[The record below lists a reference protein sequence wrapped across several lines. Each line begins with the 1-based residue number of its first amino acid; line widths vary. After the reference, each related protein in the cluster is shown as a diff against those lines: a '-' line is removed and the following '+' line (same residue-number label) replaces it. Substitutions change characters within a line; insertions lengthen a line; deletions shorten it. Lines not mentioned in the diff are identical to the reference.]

1 MHHFAKNLRYD
12 YRATCEWSE
21 RFGGH
26 RSVVK
31 HKVNGTDMYCG
42 QHLYMSA
49 LQATEAAALYLN
61 TYAER
66 GDKAASKAVFVYAA
80 KHAIDKSTNGAV

>member
-12 YRATCEWSE
+12 YRATCEWSQWFDGY
-21 RFGGH
+21 RA
-26 RSVVK
+26 VVR
-31 HKVNGTDMYCG
+31 HKVNGTDMYYG
-42 QHLYMSA
+42 QHIYRSA
-49 LQATEAAALYLN
+49 LQAKEAAALYLN

-66 GDKAASKAVFVYAA
+66 GDKAASEAVSVYAV